1 MIAIDQ
7 SNTDCD
13 QFLQNGVFNF
23 DFFLSWPAIN
33 LLPSIYH
40 GFFFLKVQV
49 TNPPI
54 DPIREGEVMSLSMA
68 IGRRGH
74 VLNSAQDDDQATSLL
89 MAQSPVLD
97 GSEMTTLRNGKYVFA
112 LY

>member
-1 MIAIDQ
+1 LACYKLTPL
-7 SNTDCD
+7 N
-13 QFLQNGVFNF
+13 
-23 DFFLSWPAIN
+23 LSW
-33 LLPSIYH
+33 L
-40 GFFFLKVQV
+40 FFFKLQV